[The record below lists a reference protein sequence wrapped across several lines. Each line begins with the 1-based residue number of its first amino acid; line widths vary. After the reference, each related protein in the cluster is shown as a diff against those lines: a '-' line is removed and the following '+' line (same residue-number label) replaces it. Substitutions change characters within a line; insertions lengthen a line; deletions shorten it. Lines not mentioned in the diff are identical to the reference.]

1 MSRIVFCNSAAVV
14 GWRGDA
20 YTVRYGEPWYADD
33 PFVLGN
39 PGLFTADPP
48 EIRSTVDRPV
58 ESATAAP
65 GEKRTTS
72 RG

>member
-1 MSRIVFCNSAAVV
+1 
-14 GWRGDA
+14 
-20 YTVRYGEPWYADD
+20 
-33 PFVLGN
+33 VLGN